1 MVNSENYT
9 FEEIPLVEAHELV
22 MDYRVNPQEYVL
34 ALDGLSLNIWRGEF
48 VAILGPE
55 GSGKST
61 LIQLLGCLDRP
72 TSGTIRIDNETVTDL
87 PTNRLAGVRRDKMGF
102 LFQTHHL
109 VPTLVT
115 IENVMLPLR
124 YRNMSHREAEQ
135 LAGEWLVRV
144 GLHDRMYHRPS
155 ELTGSEQQRAALA
168 RALVND
174 PLIIFCDEPTAEL
187 SMDAAQELIELMR
200 GLNYEFGQTYVLATE
215 SEEIA
220 AMCDRI
226 VRIDAG
232 KVTADTGLP
241 IASSNDE
248 NPDPQTSEES

>member
-9 FEEIPLVEAHELV
+9 LEENPLVEAHEVV
-22 MDYRVNPQEYVL
+22 MDYRVNPTEHVR
-34 ALDGLSLNIWRGEF
+34 ALDGLSLSIWRGEF

-72 TSGTIRIDNETVTDL
+72 TSGTIRIDNEMVTEL

-102 LFQTHHL
+102 LFQVHHL

-124 YRNMSHREAEQ
+124 YRKMPHKKAEQ

-174 PLIIFCDEPTAEL
+174 PLIIFCDEPTADL

-215 SEEIA
+215 SEDIA

-226 VRIDAG
+226 VRISEG
-232 KVTADTGLP
+232 RITADTGLP
-241 IASSNDE
+241 AASSN
-248 NPDPQTSEES
+248 EESPDQQISEDT